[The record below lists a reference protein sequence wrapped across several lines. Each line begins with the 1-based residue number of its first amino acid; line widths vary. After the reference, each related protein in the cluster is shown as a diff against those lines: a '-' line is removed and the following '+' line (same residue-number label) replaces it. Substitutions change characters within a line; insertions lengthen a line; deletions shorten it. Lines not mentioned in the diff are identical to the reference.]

1 MIGTLMG
8 IIRLVAVVCLLLIV
22 LAVAF
27 ILIVFITSIIASVL
41 QYCADLVSRRKK

>member
-8 IIRLVAVVCLLLIV
+8 IIKLVAVVCLLLLV
-22 LAVAF
+22 LAAAF
-27 ILIVFITSIIASVL
+27 ILIVLITAIIASVL